1 MNDQMIAADLLAFTK
16 ASMKNYA
23 SAISET
29 ASQEVRNVL
38 KKQLDDAICMH
49 EKITEYMVSKGFYNA
64 HDPERQFQMDMQ
76 AADTALNLK

>member
-1 MNDQMIAADLLAFTK
+1 MNEQMIAAEFLASAK

-29 ASQEVRNVL
+29 ASPEVRNIL
-38 KKQLDDAICMH
+38 KTHLNDAICLH
-49 EKITEYMVSKGFYNA
+49 EKLTEYMIKKGFYNA
-64 HDPERQFQMDMQ
+64 QNPQQQFQKDIQ